1 MAINPVTAY
10 QQVLS
15 MALEERSPAWQ
26 DLVSN
31 GNVLLA
37 TLRRKGLWESYSGP
51 RIRESL
57 QIAKQDAQWYSGY
70 DFLDNPPIE
79 LFNDAYYT
87 PKMVAVP
94 ISLTMEEILNNQGAN
109 QLKPVLKSYMSAAE
123 SALEDAMDQGIH
135 SDGTANG
142 GKQLTGLAAA
152 VPIVT
157 NSGTYGGIDRAA
169 NAIWR
174 TTTYD
179 VNSAFT
185 TIGTQVTSTTIR
197 PFLNRIMTARSR
209 GRRYAD
215 LIIMSPEHYEAYDA
229 ATLAIQRTTNTSSEL
244 GKLGFSSLEYIGGGK
259 RAEIVMDGGIGS
271 NMPANTTYGLDTDSL
286 RLRYNPSRNF
296 DKLFEGDGQKPINQ
310 DALAQFI
317 GFMGELTMT
326 NPLLNWRAYDSNPS
340 A

>member
-1 MAINPVTAY
+1 MAINPVANY

-31 GNVLLA
+31 SNALLA
-37 TLRRKGLWESYSGP
+37 VLRRKGLWESYSGP
-51 RIRESL
+51 RIRETL
-57 QIAKQDAQWYSGY
+57 QISKQDAQWYSGY

-79 LFNDAYYT
+79 LFNDAYFT
-87 PKMVAVP
+87 PKMVAIPV
-94 ISLTMEEILNNQGAN
+94 SLTMEEILNNQGTN
-109 QLKPVLKSYMSAAE
+109 QLKPVLKSYMMAAE
-123 SALEDAMDQGIH
+123 SALEDAMDTAIH

-142 GKQLTGLAAA
+142 GKQLTGLATA

-157 NSGTYGGIDRAA
+157 NAGIYGGISRVD

-179 VNSAFT
+179 AESAFT
-185 TIGTQVTSTTIR
+185 SVGTNVSSTTIR
-197 PFLNRIMTARSR
+197 PLLNRIMTARSR
-209 GRRYAD
+209 GRRHAD
-215 LIIMSPEHYEAYDA
+215 LLLMSPEHYEAYDA
-229 ATLAIQRTTNTSSEL
+229 ATVAIQRL
-244 GKLGFSSLEYIGGGK
+244 ARDGGGLAKLGFSTLEYIGGGK
-259 RAEIVMDGGIGS
+259 RAEIVLDGGIGS

-286 RLRYNPSRNF
+286 RLRFNPSRNF

-317 GFMGELTMT
+317 GWMGEMTMV
-326 NPLLNWRAYDSNPS
+326 NPLFNWRFYDSELTT
-340 A
+340 

>member
-31 GNVLLA
+31 GNALLA
-37 TLRRKGLWESYSGP
+37 VLRRKGLWEAYSGP
-51 RIRESL
+51 RIRETL

-94 ISLTMEEILNNQGAN
+94 ISLTMEEILNNQGEN
-109 QLKPVLKSYMSAAE
+109 QLKPVLKSYMMAAE
-123 SALEDAMDQGIH
+123 NSLEDTMDTAIH

-157 NSGTYGGIDRAA
+157 NAGTYGGISRVD

-179 VNSAFT
+179 IHTAFT

-197 PFLNRIMTARSR
+197 PFLNKIMTARSR
-209 GRRYAD
+209 GRHYAD
-215 LIIMSPEHYEAYDA
+215 LLLMSPEHYEADDA
-229 ATLAIQRTTNTSSEL
+229 ATLAIQRTTKESG
-244 GKLGFSSLEYIGGGK
+244 GKGVVGFSTLEYVGGGK
-259 RAEIVMDGGIGS
+259 RAEIALDGGIGS

-296 DKLFEGDGQKPINQ
+296 DKLFEGDGQKPLNQ

-317 GFMGELTMT
+317 GWMGELTMT
-326 NPLLNWRAYDSNPS
+326 NPLFQWRMYDSNTS
-340 A
+340 S

>member
-15 MALEERSPAWQ
+15 MALEERSSAWQ

-31 GNVLLA
+31 GNALLA
-37 TLRRKGLWESYSGP
+37 VLKRKGLWEAYSGP
-51 RIRESL
+51 RIRETL

-109 QLKPVLKSYMSAAE
+109 QLRPVLKSYMSAAE
-123 SALEDAMDQGIH
+123 SSLEDAMDTAIH

-157 NSGTYGGIDRAA
+157 SSGTYGGIDRSA

-185 TIGTQVTSTTIR
+185 TIGSQVTSTTIR

-215 LIIMSPEHYEAYDA
+215 LLIMSPEHYEAYDA
-229 ATLAIQRTTNTSSEL
+229 ATLSIQRTTNTNSEL
-244 GKLGFSSLEYIGGGK
+244 GKLGFSALEYIGGGR
-259 RAEIVMDGGIGS
+259 RAEIVQDGGI
-271 NMPANTTYGLDTDSL
+271 
-286 RLRYNPSRNF
+286 
-296 DKLFEGDGQKPINQ
+296 
-310 DALAQFI
+310 
-317 GFMGELTMT
+317 
-326 NPLLNWRAYDSNPS
+326 
-340 A
+340 

>member
-1 MAINPVTAY
+1 MPINPVAQY

-15 MALEERSPAWQ
+15 MTLEERAPAWQ

-31 GNVLLA
+31 GNALLA
-37 TLRRKGLWESYSGP
+37 VLKRKGLWEPYSGP

-70 DFLDNPPIE
+70 DFLNNPPIE

-94 ISLTMEEILNNQGAN
+94 ISLTMEEILNNQGVN
-109 QLKPVLKSYMSAAE
+109 QLKPVLKSYMRAAE
-123 SALEDAMDQGIH
+123 ASLEDAMDQAIH

-152 VPIVT
+152 IPIVT

-179 VNSAFT
+179 ANSFYS
-185 TIGTQVTSTTIR
+185 GYTQVNATSIR
-197 PFLNRIMTARSR
+197 PMLNRIMTARSR
-209 GRRYAD
+209 GRRHAD
-215 LIIMSPEHYEAYDA
+215 LILMSPEHYEAYDA
-229 ATLAIQRTTNTSSEL
+229 ATLAIQRTTSDGSAL
-244 GKLGFSSLEYIGGGK
+244 GKLGFSALEYIGGGK

-286 RLRYNPSRNF
+286 RMRYNPSRNF
-296 DKLFEGDGQKPINQ
+296 NKLFEGDGQMPVNQ

-317 GFMGELTMT
+317 GWMGELTMT
-326 NPLLNWRAYDSNPS
+326 NPLFNWRLYDSNP
-340 A
+340 AA

>member
-1 MAINPVTAY
+1 MAINPVANY

-31 GNVLLA
+31 GNALLA
-37 TLRRKGLWESYSGP
+37 VLKRKGLWESYSGP
-51 RIRESL
+51 RIRETL

-87 PKMVAVP
+87 PKMVAIP
-94 ISLTMEEILNNQGAN
+94 ISLTMEEILNNQGEN
-109 QLKPVLKSYMSAAE
+109 QLKPVLKSYMKAAE
-123 SALEDAMDQGIH
+123 ASLEDTMDIAIH

-142 GKQLTGLAAA
+142 GKQLTGLATAI
-152 VPIVT
+152 PIIT
-157 NSGTYGGIDRAA
+157 NAGTYGGISRVD

-179 VNSAFT
+179 VNSAFP

-209 GRRYAD
+209 GRRHAD
-215 LIIMSPEHYEAYDA
+215 LLLMSPEHYEAYDA
-229 ATLAIQRTTNTSSEL
+229 ATLAIQRTTKESGGL
-244 GKLGFSSLEYIGGGK
+244 GTLGFSTLQYIGGGK
-259 RAEIVMDGGIGS
+259 QAEIVMDGGIGS

-296 DKLFEGDGQKPINQ
+296 DKLFEGDGQKPLNQ

-317 GFMGELTMT
+317 GWMGELTMT
-326 NPLLNWRAYDSNPS
+326 NPLFNWRMYDSNP
-340 A
+340 AA

>member
-1 MAINPVTAY
+1 MPINPVANY

-15 MALEERSPAWQ
+15 MALEDRAPAWQ

-31 GNVLLA
+31 GNALLA
-37 TLRRKGLWESYSGP
+37 VLKRKGLWEPYSGP
-51 RIRESL
+51 RIRETL
-57 QIAKQDAQWYSGY
+57 QIAKQDAQWYSGF

-79 LFNDAYYT
+79 LFNDAYFT
-87 PKMVAVP
+87 PKMVAIPV
-94 ISLTMEEILNNQGAN
+94 SLTMEEILNNQGAN
-109 QLKPVLKSYMSAAE
+109 QLKPVLKSYMKAAE
-123 SALEDAMDQGIH
+123 NALEDAMDTAIH

-142 GKQLTGLAAA
+142 GKQLTGLATA

-157 NSGTYGGIDRAA
+157 NGGIYGGISRVD

-185 TIGTQVTSTTIR
+185 SIGTQVNSTTIR

-209 GRRYAD
+209 GRRHAD
-215 LIIMSPEHYEAYDA
+215 LLLMSPEHYEAYDA
-229 ATLAIQRTTNTSSEL
+229 ATLPIQRLTNTSNL
-244 GKLGFSSLEYIGGGK
+244 GTLGFSTLEYVGGGK
-259 RAEIVMDGGIGS
+259 RAEIVLDGGIGS

-317 GFMGELTMT
+317 GWMGELTMT
-326 NPLLNWRAYDSNPS
+326 NPLFHWRMYDSNPS

>member
-1 MAINPVTAY
+1 MPINAVTAY

-15 MALEERSPAWQ
+15 MALEERAPAWQ

-31 GNVLLA
+31 SNALLA
-37 TLRRKGLWESYSGP
+37 VLRRKGLWESYSGP
-51 RIRESL
+51 RIRETL

-109 QLKPVLKSYMSAAE
+109 QLKPVLKSYMMAAE
-123 SALEDAMDQGIH
+123 SSLEDAMDTAIH

-142 GKQLTGLAAA
+142 GKQLTGLATA

-157 NSGTYGGIDRAA
+157 NSGTYGGIDRSTYS
-169 NAIWR
+169 IWR

-179 VNSAFT
+179 INSAFAS
-185 TIGTQVTSTTIR
+185 IGNGVTSTTVR

-209 GRRYAD
+209 GRRHAD
-215 LIIMSPEHYEAYDA
+215 LLLMSPEHYEAYDA
-229 ATLAIQRTTNTSSEL
+229 ATLNIQRTTNTSSEL
-244 GKLGFSSLEYIGGGK
+244 GKLGFSTLEYIGGGK
-259 RAEIVMDGGIGS
+259 RAEIVQDGGIGS

-296 DKLFEGDGQKPINQ
+296 DKLFDGDGQKPINQ

-317 GFMGELTMT
+317 GWMGELTMT
-326 NPLLNWRAYDSNPS
+326 NPLFNWRMYDSSP
-340 A
+340 

>member
-1 MAINPVTAY
+1 MAINAVTAY

-15 MALEERSPAWQ
+15 MAIEERSPSYQ

-31 GNVLLA
+31 ANVLLA
-37 TLRRKGLWESYSGP
+37 TLKRKGLWEAYSGP
-51 RIRESL
+51 RIRETL

-109 QLKPVLKSYMSAAE
+109 QLKPVLKSYMMAAE
-123 SALEDAMDQGIH
+123 RSLTDTMDLAIH

-157 NSGTYGGIDRAA
+157 NSGTYGGIDRGA

-179 VNSAFT
+179 LNSAFT
-185 TIGTQVTSTTIR
+185 TIGTQVTSTTVR

-209 GRRYAD
+209 GKTYAD

-229 ATLAIQRTTNTSSEL
+229 ATLLSSAPPIPAARTASWAFRRWSTSAAAS
-244 GKLGFSSLEYIGGGK
+244 GRKSSWMAASARTCRRTRPTASTRTACAFGTT
-259 RAEIVMDGGIGS
+259 RAATSTSCLKAM
-271 NMPANTTYGLDTDSL
+271 A
-286 RLRYNPSRNF
+286 RSR
-296 DKLFEGDGQKPINQ
+296 
-310 DALAQFI
+310 
-317 GFMGELTMT
+317 
-326 NPLLNWRAYDSNPS
+326 
-340 A
+340 

>member
-1 MAINPVTAY
+1 MPINAVANY

-15 MALEERSPAWQ
+15 MALEDRAPAWQ

-31 GNVLLA
+31 ANCLLA
-37 TLRRKGLWESYSGP
+37 TLKRKGLWESYSGP
-51 RIRESL
+51 RIRETL
-57 QIAKQDAQWYSGY
+57 QIAKQDAQWYNGY

-94 ISLTMEEILNNQGAN
+94 ISLTMEEILNNQGEA
-109 QLKPVLKSYMSAAE
+109 QLKPVLKSYISAAE
-123 SALEDAMDQGIH
+123 KALSDAMDTGIH

-142 GKQLTGLAAA
+142 GKQLTGLATA

-157 NSGTYGGIDRAA
+157 NTGTYGGIDRGTYS
-169 NAIWR
+169 IWR

-179 VNSAFT
+179 LHSAFS
-185 TIGTQVTSTTIR
+185 TIGTQVSSTTVR

-209 GRRYAD
+209 GKTYAD
-215 LIIMSPEHYEAYDA
+215 LLIMSPEHYEAYDA
-229 ATLAIQRTTNTSSEL
+229 ATLSIQRVTRDGSEL
-244 GKLGFSSLEYIGGGK
+244 GKLGFSSLEYVGGGK
-259 RAEIVMDGGIGS
+259 NAEIVLDGGIGS
-271 NMPANTTYGLDTDSL
+271 NMPANTTYGLNTDSL

-296 DKLFEGDGQKPINQ
+296 DKLFEGEGQKPINQ

-317 GFMGELTMT
+317 GWMGELTMV
-326 NPLLNWRAYDSNPS
+326 NPLFNWRAYDSNP
-340 A
+340 AA

>member
-1 MAINPVTAY
+1 MHI
-10 QQVLS
+10 S
-15 MALEERSPAWQ
+15 
-26 DLVSN
+26 
-31 GNVLLA
+31 
-37 TLRRKGLWESYSGP
+37 KGIEASH
-51 RIRESL
+51 
-57 QIAKQDAQWYSGY
+57 KQACVNIID
-70 DFLDNPPIE
+70 DFLDNPPLE

-109 QLKPVLKSYMSAAE
+109 QLKPVLKSYMRAAE
-123 SALEDAMDQGIH
+123 ASLEDAMDTAIH

-157 NSGTYGGIDRAA
+157 NAGTYGGISRVD

-179 VNSAFT
+179 IHTAFT
-185 TIGTQVTSTTIR
+185 SIGTQVTNTTIR

-209 GRRYAD
+209 GRRHAD
-215 LIIMSPEHYEAYDA
+215 LLLMSPEHYEAYDA
-229 ATLAIQRTTNTSSEL
+229 ATLAIQRTTNASSEL

-317 GFMGELTMT
+317 GWMGELTMT
-326 NPLLNWRAYDSNPS
+326 NPLFNWRMYDSNT
-340 A
+340 AA

>member
-1 MAINPVTAY
+1 MSINAVTAY

-31 GNVLLA
+31 SNALLA
-37 TLRRKGLWESYSGP
+37 VLRRKNLWEPYSGP
-51 RIRESL
+51 RIRETL

-109 QLKPVLKSYMSAAE
+109 QLKPVLKSYMMAAE
-123 SALEDAMDQGIH
+123 TSLEDTMDTAIH

-157 NSGTYGGIDRAA
+157 NSGTYGGISRTD

-179 VNSAFT
+179 LNSAFT
-185 TIGTQVTSTTIR
+185 SIGTGVTSTTIR

-209 GRRYAD
+209 GRRHAD
-215 LIIMSPEHYEAYDA
+215 LLLMSPEHYEAYDA
-229 ATLAIQRTTNTSSEL
+229 ATLSIQRLTRESEL
-244 GKLGFSSLEYIGGGK
+244 GKLGFSTLEYIGGGK
-259 RAEIVMDGGIGS
+259 RAEIVQDGGIGS

-296 DKLFEGDGQKPINQ
+296 DKLFDGDGQKPINQ

-317 GFMGELTMT
+317 GWMGELTMT
-326 NPLLNWRAYDSNPS
+326 NPLFNWRMYDSSP
-340 A
+340 

>member
-1 MAINPVTAY
+1 MAINAVTAY

-31 GNVLLA
+31 SNALLA

-51 RIRESL
+51 RIRETL

-109 QLKPVLKSYMSAAE
+109 QLKPVLKSYMMAAE
-123 SALEDAMDQGIH
+123 SALEDAMDTAIH
-135 SDGTANG
+135 SDGTGFG
-142 GKQLTGLAAA
+142 GKQLTGLATA

-157 NSGTYGGIDRAA
+157 NSGTYGGISRTDY
-169 NAIWR
+169 AIWR

-179 VNSAFT
+179 INSAFT
-185 TIGTQVTSTTIR
+185 SIGTGVTSTTIR

-209 GRRYAD
+209 GRRHAD
-215 LIIMSPEHYEAYDA
+215 LLLMSPEHYEAYDA
-229 ATLAIQRTTNTSSEL
+229 ATLAIQRTTNSSSEL
-244 GKLGFSSLEYIGGGK
+244 GKLGFSTLEYVGGGK
-259 RAEIVMDGGIGS
+259 RAEIVQDGGIGS

-317 GFMGELTMT
+317 GWMGELTMT
-326 NPLLNWRAYDSNPS
+326 NPLFNWRMYDSSP
-340 A
+340 

>member
-1 MAINPVTAY
+1 MAINAVTAY

-15 MALEERSPAWQ
+15 MALEERAPAWQ

-31 GNVLLA
+31 SNALLA
-37 TLRRKGLWESYSGP
+37 VLRRKGLWESYSGP
-51 RIRESL
+51 RIRETL

-109 QLKPVLKSYMSAAE
+109 QLKPVLKSYMMAAE
-123 SALEDAMDQGIH
+123 SSLEDTMDQGIH

-142 GKQLTGLAAA
+142 GKQITGLAAA

-157 NSGTYGGIDRAA
+157 NTGTYGGIDRSA

-179 VNSAFT
+179 VNSAFS
-185 TIGTQVTSTTIR
+185 TIGTQVSSTTIR

-209 GRRYAD
+209 GRRHAD
-215 LIIMSPEHYEAYDA
+215 LLLMSPEHYEAYDA
-229 ATLAIQRTTNTSSEL
+229 ATQAIQRLTRESEL
-244 GKLGFSSLEYIGGGK
+244 GKLGFSTLEYIGGGK
-259 RAEIVMDGGIGS
+259 RAEIVQDGGIGS

-296 DKLFEGDGQKPINQ
+296 DKLFDGDGQKPINQ

-317 GFMGELTMT
+317 GWMGELTMT
-326 NPLLNWRAYDSNPS
+326 NPLFNWRMYDSNP
-340 A
+340 AA

>member
-1 MAINPVTAY
+1 MAINAVANY

-15 MALEERSPAWQ
+15 MALEERKSSWQ

-31 GNVLLA
+31 SNALLA
-37 TLRRKGLWESYSGP
+37 VLKRKGLWEPYSGP

-87 PKMVAVP
+87 PKMVVVP
-94 ISLTMEEILNNQGAN
+94 ISLTLEEILNNQGAN
-109 QLKPVLKSYMSAAE
+109 QLKPVLKSYMRAAE
-123 SALEDAMDQGIH
+123 ASLEDAMDTAIH

-152 VPIVT
+152 IPIIT
-157 NSGTYGGIDRAA
+157 NTGTYGGISRAD

-179 VNSAFT
+179 IHTAFT
-185 TIGTQVTSTTIR
+185 SIGTQVTSTTIR

-209 GRRYAD
+209 GRRHAD
-215 LIIMSPEHYEAYDA
+215 LILMSPEHYEAYDA
-229 ATLAIQRTTNTSSEL
+229 ATLAIQRTTADAGGL
-244 GKLGFSSLEYIGGGK
+244 GKLGFSTLSYIGGGK
-259 RAEIVMDGGIGS
+259 SAEIVMDGGIGS

-286 RLRYNPSRNF
+286 RLRYNPNRNF
-296 DKLFEGDGQKPINQ
+296 DKLFEGDGQRPINQ

-317 GFMGELTMT
+317 GWMGELTMT
-326 NPLLNWRAYDSNPS
+326 NPLFNWRMYDSNTAS
-340 A
+340 